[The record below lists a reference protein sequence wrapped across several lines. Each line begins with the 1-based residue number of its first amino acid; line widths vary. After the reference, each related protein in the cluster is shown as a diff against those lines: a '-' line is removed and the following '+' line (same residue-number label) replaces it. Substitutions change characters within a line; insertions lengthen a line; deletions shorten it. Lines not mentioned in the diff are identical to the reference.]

1 MLFSWKRRRTDPQPT
16 TTKLNPLPLSQR
28 DWSAFEDSVSWP
40 SIKVWLTA
48 ETGEMLDALG
58 AYRDQTRAEVMRD
71 LLFVALYG
79 HFEYSQLVAERR
91 GLLREPGRLESGE
104 HVLFDI
110 VEKYGDS
117 ADEAFPPKK
126 TINVR
131 LFLPAP
137 MKAELDAL
145 AARQRQTVSACVRA
159 MLLRMLSG
167 ELLR

>member
-1 MLFSWKRRRTDPQPT
+1 MLFSWKRRGTDPQSEL
-16 TTKLNPLPLSQR
+16 KKQNPLPVSQR

-48 ETGEMLDALG
+48 AACEKLDALG
-58 AYRDQTRAEVMRD
+58 SYRDQTRAEVMRD

-91 GLLREPGRLESGE
+91 GLLRESGRLESGE

-110 VEKYGDS
+110 VRSYGNS
-117 ADEAFPPKK
+117 AGDTPPPKK
-126 TINVR
+126 TMNIR

-137 MKAELDAL
+137 MKADLGTI
-145 AARQRQTVSACVRA
+145 AAREKQTVSACVRLV
-159 MLLRMLSG
+159 LLRMLSG
-167 ELLR
+167 EVL